1 MESPAA
7 EYQLSKEPCNL
18 IVASEEFG
26 PTKGYGI
33 ATIKGSP
40 WSERVNLAILE
51 MKENGE
57 MEELVD
63 KWWND
68 GACAGDDDDDDD
80 DGTDE
85 DDFDQLHLSE
95 LSGVFYFLII
105 GVILSI
111 VVWFLEGRS
120 K

>member
-1 MESPAA
+1 
-7 EYQLSKEPCNL
+7 
-18 IVASEEFG
+18 
-26 PTKGYGI
+26 
-33 ATIKGSP
+33 
-40 WSERVNLAILE
+40 

-85 DDFDQLHLSE
+85 V
-95 LSGVFYFLII
+95 G
-105 GVILSI
+105 
-111 VVWFLEGRS
+111 
-120 K
+120 